1 MKESQMGV
9 TFTKTYAMNYYD
21 FDKNYRLKPVSLMN
35 TLQDISTLH
44 FETATAHVADA
55 LLDGV
60 WVIVE
65 WQVEMEILPC
75 TVEPVILTT
84 EPTYF
89 RKFIAYRNYLI
100 KSPTGELLGTA
111 ISKWAYINKTTR
123 RQSNIPKLLN
133 EVFQVEEHAEKPDK
147 IQMASLELERSEI
160 YHTKSV
166 YSDIDIN
173 NHVNNVAYIRWVI
186 DALGEAFHNKH
197 PFKGLKVSYKK
208 EVLIGEKMAIHSQIK
223 ETDKI
228 TVSNHQLYNEADE
241 LCVHLSF
248 EWHNH

>member
-9 TFTKTYAMNYYD
+9 TFTKAYPMNYYD
-21 FDKNYRLKPVSLMN
+21 FDKNYRLKTVSLMN

-44 FETATAHVADA
+44 FETATAHLAKE

-65 WQVEMEILPC
+65 WQVDMHKIPEQI
-75 TVEPVILTT
+75 EPLILTT
-84 EPTYF
+84 EPSYF
-89 RKFIAYRNYLI
+89 RKFIAYRNYFI
-100 KSPTGELLGTA
+100 KSPSGVLLGTG

-133 EVFQVEEHAEKPDK
+133 ELFKVEEHAEKPDK
-147 IQMASLELERSEI
+147 ILMDALQVEQSEI

-173 NHVNNVAYIRWVI
+173 NHVNNVAYIRWVM
-186 DALGEAFHNKH
+186 DALGEDFHNRH
-197 PFKGLKVSYKK
+197 SFKGLKVSYKK
-208 EVLIGEKMAIHSQIK
+208 EVLIGEAMTLYSEIK

-228 TVSNHQLYNEADE
+228 TVSNHQLYNASEE
-241 LCVHLSF
+241 LCVQLSF
-248 EWHNH
+248 EWHNL